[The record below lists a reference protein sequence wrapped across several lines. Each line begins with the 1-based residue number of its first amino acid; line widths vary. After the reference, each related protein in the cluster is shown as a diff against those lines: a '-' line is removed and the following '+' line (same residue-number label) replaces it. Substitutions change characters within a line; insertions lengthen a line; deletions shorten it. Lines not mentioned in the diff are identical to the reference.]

1 MARKLVMIGAALA
14 GMAAAAPAMA
24 QAQSVDGDVRCLLA
38 ANVFARAEKDPA
50 KRQISMAASVFYLGR
65 LDARISNE
73 QLKTAVQA
81 QAKTMP
87 AASLGPTM
95 TACVKRLT
103 DKGVAMRAFA
113 TGPGGAVPPA
123 APKPAPKK

>member
-1 MARKLVMIGAALA
+1 MARKYLMIGAALA
-14 GMAAAAPAMA
+14 GAACAAPAA
-24 QAQSVDGDVRCLLA
+24 TQTVDSDVRCLLA
-38 ANVFARAEKDPA
+38 SNVFARGEKDPA

-103 DKGVAMRAFA
+103 DKGVAMRNFA
-113 TGPGGAVPPA
+113 VGPNGTA
-123 APKPAPKK
+123 PAPKK